1 MKRHAHLAVNLLK
14 LVKANNMISD
24 KSKNLL
30 EQMRIDSDEYFSSLH
45 KKFGDDYK
53 VFADILDNFD
63 CKSKT
68 EPKSA
73 FGDFWQQKYASYP
86 IESELCNS
94 AFELFNNLKRFY
106 SGGVFEL
113 FKTKQVEW
121 GAPPIRIKRED
132 VPTNSDIEQLEDE
145 VTIYRGLSPDEFESK
160 NFAQSWTIDLETAR
174 RFAHEIYKDKIK
186 GIVVKTVVSRDK
198 VIYFDASDNEREV
211 IIEYGAVRTV
221 KKMG

>member
-1 MKRHAHLAVNLLK
+1 
-14 LVKANNMISD
+14 MIND
-24 KSKNLL
+24 KSKALL
-30 EQMRIDSDEYFSSLH
+30 EQMRIDADEYFKSLR
-45 KKFGDDYK
+45 KKFGSDYR
-53 VFADILDNFD
+53 VFADVLDSFD

-73 FGDFWQQKYASYP
+73 FRDFWQQKYTSYP

-106 SGGVFEL
+106 SGSVFEL

-132 VPTNSDIEQLEDE
+132 VPPNSDIEQLEDE
-145 VTIYRGLSPDEFESK
+145 VTIYRGLSPDEFASK
-160 NFAQSWTIDLETAR
+160 NFAQSWTIDYEIAR
-174 RFAHEIYKDKIK
+174 RFAHEIYKDKIQ
-186 GIVVKTVVSRDK
+186 GIVVKAVVPRSK
-198 VIYFDASDNEREV
+198 VIYFDAKDNEQEV

>member
-1 MKRHAHLAVNLLK
+1 
-14 LVKANNMISD
+14 MICD
-24 KSKNLL
+24 KSNALL
-30 EQMRIDSDEYFSSLH
+30 EQMRIDADEYFESLY
-45 KKFGDDYK
+45 KRFNDDYR
-53 VFADILDNFD
+53 VFADVLDSFN
-63 CKSKT
+63 CNTKT
-68 EPKSA
+68 QPEFA
-73 FGDFWQQKYASYP
+73 FRDFWLQKYASYSM
-86 IESELCNS
+86 ESELCNW

-145 VTIYRGLSPDEFESK
+145 VKIYRGLSPNEFESK

-186 GIVVKTVVSRDK
+186 GIVVKAVVPRSK
-198 VIYFDASDNEREV
+198 VIYFDAKDNEQEV
-211 IIEYGAVRTV
+211 IIEYGSV
-221 KKMG
+221 KIAEIFAPTKAIKPVS